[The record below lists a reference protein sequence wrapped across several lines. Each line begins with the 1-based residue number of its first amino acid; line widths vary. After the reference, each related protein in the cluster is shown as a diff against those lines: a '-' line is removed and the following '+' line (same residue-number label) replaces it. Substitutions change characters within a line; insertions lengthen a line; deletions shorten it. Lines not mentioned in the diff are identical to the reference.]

1 MRTSRRL
8 SRGNPRGLALPRAL
22 AGGEA
27 GYTVAELL
35 VAAFL
40 ATFVLT
46 VVFAAVRVQ
55 GRGAALQSGVAD
67 TQLTARGAGE
77 LLTEDLRM
85 AGYGMLGVAPEAN
98 VPPLEVSVAGGVLTM
113 RLRANFADV
122 STSLAAAAAAGA
134 TSVTVAPP
142 ANGGVFQVG
151 NLVLV
156 DSGLSSEVKTITSVG
171 ASGLNVTIGLS
182 SALAFAYP
190 IGPEVTQIE
199 VVTYTYGSSVLRRN
213 GQVVADNAPTVNFRF
228 VDYEGNVAAAPG
240 ESVRSVILNLVAQQP
255 TKLPDNP
262 TAASSVVTEANLRN
276 LAFRFTLS

>member
-1 MRTSRRL
+1 MKTSWRL
-8 SRGNPRGLALPRAL
+8 SRGSRCGLASPRAL
-22 AGGEA
+22 ARDEA
-27 GYTVAELL
+27 GYTVAELI

-85 AGYGMLGVAPEAN
+85 AGYGMLGVAPEAG
-98 VPPLEVSVAGGVLTM
+98 VAPLEVSVAGGVLTL
-113 RLRANFADV
+113 RLRANFSDV
-122 STSLAAAAAAGA
+122 SASLAAAAAAGA

-171 ASGLNVTIGLS
+171 ASGLNTTIGLS

-213 GQVVADNAPTVNFRF
+213 GQVVADNAPTVGFQF
-228 VDYEGNVAAAPG
+228 VDHDGNVSATPG
-240 ESVRSVILNLVAQQP
+240 ANVRSVILNLIAQQP
-255 TKLPDNP
+255 SKLPDNP
-262 TAASSVVTEANLRN
+262 TASSSVVTEANLRN